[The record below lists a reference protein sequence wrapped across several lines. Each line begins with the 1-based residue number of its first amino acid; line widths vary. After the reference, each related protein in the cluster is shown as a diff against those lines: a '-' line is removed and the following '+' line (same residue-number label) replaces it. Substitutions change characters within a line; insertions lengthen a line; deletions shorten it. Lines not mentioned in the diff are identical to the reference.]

1 MMLNLFYRPQR
12 SSRHPK
18 LYITD
23 KKKRRNQKSKRK
35 QTLVTKCHELA
46 QLTGASVFL
55 KIVCQDSN
63 KSYVYATDDLYYE
76 YSSRGLTKT
85 GQVTKENRE
94 FGEYPPVNFNENN
107 PVLLSP
113 MKMKKA
119 PKCILP
125 GDLSNITVYYDVAD
139 SFADVVCEEETP
151 NIEEIQPTM
160 NPTTELEDSEP
171 NQLPQEPSHPDPL
184 EVPDNCDLESP
195 TKELPEEEENYQPT
209 SPLRVEST
217 PQRSSKRPRTM
228 TLKALDYHFNRV
240 EVPLTPINKVC
251 DMARPSASSDDQN
264 KTCSFCLLSQGEERA
279 NKIRKQWVTCSG
291 LCYSSMHV
299 TCLPKNHPRP
309 KKNAPF
315 LCPVCVI

>member
-1 MMLNLFYRPQR
+1 MLNLFYRPQR

-23 KKKRRNQKSKRK
+23 KKKRSNQKSKRK

-94 FGEYPPVNFNENN
+94 FGEDPPVNFNENN

-113 MKMKKA
+113 MKLKKA

-139 SFADVVCEEETP
+139 SFADVVCDEETP
-151 NIEEIQPTM
+151 NIEELQPTM
-160 NPTTELEDSEP
+160 KPTTELEDSEP

-195 TKELPEEEENYQPT
+195 TKELSEEEENYQPT
-209 SPLRVEST
+209 SPLRVDFETPGLSLQSCWSST
-217 PQRSSKRPRTM
+217 YTHQQSVWFGKTLSLKWWPKQDLLVLSSFPGRRKGQQDQETVGYLFW
-228 TLKALDYHFNRV
+228 TVLLFNACHLPP
-240 EVPLTPINKVC
+240 EK
-251 DMARPSASSDDQN
+251 PSPA
-264 KTCSFCLLSQGEERA
+264 
-279 NKIRKQWVTCSG
+279 
-291 LCYSSMHV
+291 
-299 TCLPKNHPRP
+299 
-309 KKNAPF
+309 
-315 LCPVCVI
+315 

>member
-23 KKKRRNQKSKRK
+23 KKKRSNQKSKRK

-94 FGEYPPVNFNENN
+94 FGEDPPVNFNENN
-107 PVLLSP
+107 PVLLSR
-113 MKMKKA
+113 MKMVKV

-125 GDLSNITVYYDVAD
+125 GDLSNITVYYDVSD
-139 SFADVVCEEETP
+139 SFADVVCE
-151 NIEEIQPTM
+151 
-160 NPTTELEDSEP
+160 LKRR
-171 NQLPQEPSHPDPL
+171 PL
-184 EVPDNCDLESP
+184 TL
-195 TKELPEEEENYQPT
+195 
-209 SPLRVEST
+209 
-217 PQRSSKRPRTM
+217 RSSS
-228 TLKALDYHFNRV
+228 L
-240 EVPLTPINKVC
+240 
-251 DMARPSASSDDQN
+251 Q
-264 KTCSFCLLSQGEERA
+264 
-279 NKIRKQWVTCSG
+279 
-291 LCYSSMHV
+291 
-299 TCLPKNHPRP
+299 
-309 KKNAPF
+309 
-315 LCPVCVI
+315 